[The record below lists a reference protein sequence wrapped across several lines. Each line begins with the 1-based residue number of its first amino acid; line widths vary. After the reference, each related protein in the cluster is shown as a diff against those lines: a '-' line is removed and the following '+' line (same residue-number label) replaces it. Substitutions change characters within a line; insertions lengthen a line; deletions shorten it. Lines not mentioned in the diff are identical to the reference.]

1 MELLKNF
8 WLGKLDRCTTHQT
21 EEQRSTIQFRMTLVV
36 VFMEYSDQE
45 VWQTVE
51 QSDQEMR

>member
-21 EEQRSTIQFRMTLVV
+21 EEQRWRIQFRTTLAV

-45 VWQTVE
+45 LWQTVG
-51 QSDQEMR
+51 